1 MKTIFDLPL
10 PIELIRII
18 YEEYLQTYKFREN
31 EFVKQITTEMKIPLW
46 YIPIQRISKDNICWT
61 NSITLFPYNGV
72 DNVELKIIKQIE
84 TRNRCKNCLQRKND
98 TIITYSFCKII
109 GMNTIRDYNLFVS
122 K

>member
-18 YEEYLQTYKFREN
+18 YEEYLQTYKYREN
-31 EFVKQITTEMKIPLW
+31 EFVKQISMEMKIPLW
-46 YIPIQRISKDNICWT
+46 YIPIQRISKDNIYWT
-61 NSITLFPYNGV
+61 NSVILFPYNGV
-72 DNVELKIIKQIE
+72 DNVELKIIKQIQ
-84 TRNRCKNCLQRKND
+84 TDNKCKCLQRKND